1 MKLNIE
7 KTKALR
13 KKRGYSQA
21 YVGDYLGYS
30 TKSAYSQLESGK
42 RQPSIYRLGLLSKL
56 YDVTVDELVEG

>member
-7 KTKALR
+7 KAKALR
-13 KKRGYSQA
+13 KNHGYSQA

-42 RQPSIYRLGLLSKL
+42 RQPSLYRLGLLSKL
-56 YDVTVDELVEG
+56 YGVSVGELVEG

>member
-7 KTKALR
+7 KAKSLR

-42 RQPSIYRLGLLSKL
+42 RQPSIY
-56 YDVTVDELVEG
+56 

>member
-7 KTKALR
+7 KAKALR
-13 KKRGYSQA
+13 KNRGYNQA

-42 RQPSIYRLGLLSKL
+42 RQPSLHRLGLLSKL
-56 YDVTVDELVEG
+56 YGVPVDELVEG